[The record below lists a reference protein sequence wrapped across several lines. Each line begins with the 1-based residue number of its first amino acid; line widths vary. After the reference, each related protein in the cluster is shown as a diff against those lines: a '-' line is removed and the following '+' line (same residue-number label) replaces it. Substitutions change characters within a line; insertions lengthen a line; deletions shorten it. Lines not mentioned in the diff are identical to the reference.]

1 MLTGRNAQNLAR
13 TKTEC
18 MRVGARDRDVL
29 ELLGD
34 ITLESVQDELIGE
47 TIQQF
52 GKLDILVSIVSL
64 VMPLLNMVDILR

>member
-1 MLTGRNAQNLAR
+1 
-13 TKTEC
+13 
-18 MRVGARDRDVL
+18 MRVGARDRDVV

-52 GKLDILVSIVSL
+52 GKLDILVRIVSL